1 MKRVVIYSLFMALSF
16 LPAIAGRTATVSVE
30 YIYHIP
36 ENVSPTEA
44 REIAFQRAQIQ
55 AIADEF
61 GTTVTQTTSVTID
74 TSNEETTSEFLSIG
88 GSDLKG
94 EWVETIGEPVYEYI
108 TDGDALAARVKAKG
122 RIRELKDF
130 RIPFDV
136 KILRNGIEDS
146 HESDNFLSGDDMFM
160 SFNASAPGYLS
171 IYLIDA
177 NRQAFCL
184 LPYSQQEN
192 GLFQVKGN
200 KKYLF
205 FHPDYSADIEKMVVD
220 QLTLDTSVERE
231 RNKIVVLFSPN
242 KFYKAADSAT
252 SADVPRNLG
261 YDDFKKWLVN
271 LKKRDVDLSVTE
283 KSIVICRH

>member
-1 MKRVVIYSLFMALSF
+1 
-16 LPAIAGRTATVSVE
+16 
-30 YIYHIP
+30 
-36 ENVSPTEA
+36 
-44 REIAFQRAQIQ
+44 
-55 AIADEF
+55 
-61 GTTVTQTTSVTID
+61 
-74 TSNEETTSEFLSIG
+74 
-88 GSDLKG
+88 
-94 EWVETIGEPVYEYI
+94 
-108 TDGDALAARVKAKG
+108 
-122 RIRELKDF
+122 
-130 RIPFDV
+130 
-136 KILRNGIEDS
+136 
-146 HESDNFLSGDDMFM
+146 MFM